1 MTSTFASTLTM
12 THKLFKILGLA
23 AILMAA
29 ANFQSAAQ
37 SFDDSGDGNLTGDFL
52 VREVLLTNIDQTTS
66 DVGRAI
72 SIIGVMTF
80 DGLGGYD
87 FSGQIMDTDTG
98 SVESFS
104 TSGTYAVASN
114 GLAIIQD
121 PIDPNDYDFGAT
133 GVIGPSALVASAT
146 EGAHKSI
153 FVAIPAGSPTTNA
166 SVAGTYD
173 AAFIDFL
180 QGFPSR
186 VRDGYLTLSTS
197 GNGNFGNI
205 VVSGSMA
212 NQGSVDTTQN
222 LNGVTYNITDSE
234 GIGTL
239 TFPTAGNPSNALVS
253 GQKVFFYSADG
264 NIILAGDPG
273 GFDLMVGFRANSG
286 SVVNSQYQGTYYVS
300 GVENDASNSG
310 HGQNAL
316 DSFSGSIF
324 ALGQGTAIS
333 HLRLASYNSSPIDY
347 TYEPSQYDL
356 TSDGLFTDG
365 VLFGM
370 LETDGQALL
379 EVGTGNFFS
388 LTVGLWAGEY
398 SGLDVLLDPL
408 KVWNTGSYAPIT
420 NSVAPGEF
428 VSLFGTGLA
437 GTTASAPKLP
447 LGTQLGGVKVTVN
460 GVFAPIQY
468 VSNNQINILVPYS
481 TSGGYA
487 TFQVINNG
495 VASNSVTL
503 YQANTAPGVF
513 TAVVDGFAP
522 GVGPAAALHG
532 NFSAVTQ
539 SNPAKVGETLQLF
552 LTGLGSVTPAIS
564 DGAAAKSN
572 PISNVDADIGVFVD
586 GVEADVSFKGL
597 APGFAGLYQ
606 VNFKVPDGVSSGL
619 VYLAVSSPEAYTTQA
634 KLYIK

>member
-1 MTSTFASTLTM
+1 MTYLPASTLTM
-12 THKLFKILGLA
+12 TYKLFRILGLA
-23 AILMAA
+23 AILWAA
-29 ANFQSAAQ
+29 ASSQAPAQNFDS
-37 SFDDSGDGNLTGDFL
+37 SGDGNLMGDFL
-52 VREVLLTNIDQTTS
+52 VREVLLTDLDPNTS
-66 DVGRAI
+66 NAGRAL
-72 SIIGVMTF
+72 SIIGIMTF
-80 DGLGGYD
+80 DGFGNYQ

-98 SVESFS
+98 SVQSFS
-104 TSGTYAVASN
+104 TGGIYALASN
-114 GLAIIQD
+114 GLAVIQD

-133 GVIGPSALVASAT
+133 GVIGPSAIVASAT
-146 EGAHKSI
+146 EGVHKNV

-166 SVAGTYD
+166 SLAGTYD

-197 GNGNFGNI
+197 GNGSFGNI

-222 LNGVTYNITDSE
+222 LNGVTYNVTDSE

-239 TFPTAGNPSNALVS
+239 TFPEAGDPSAALVS

-273 GFDLMVGFRANSG
+273 GFDLMVAFRSNSAP
-286 SVVNSQYQGTYYVS
+286 VLNSQYQGTYYIG

-324 ALGQGTAIS
+324 ALGQGTSIS
-333 HLRLASYNSSPIDY
+333 HLRFATYNNPTIDY

-356 TSDGLFTDG
+356 TSDGLFVDG

-420 NSVAPGEF
+420 NAVAPGEF

-437 GTTASAPKLP
+437 NTAASAPKLP
-447 LGTQLGGVKVTVN
+447 LGTQLGSVRVTVN
-460 GVFAPIQY
+460 GVYAPIQY
-468 VSNNQINILVPYS
+468 VSKNQINILVPYS
-481 TSGGYA
+481 TTGGYA
-487 TFQVINNG
+487 EFQVINNG
-495 VASNSVTL
+495 VASNPVTL
-503 YQANTAPGVF
+503 YLANTAPGVF

-532 NFSAVTQ
+532 NYAAVTQ

-552 LTGLGSVTPAIS
+552 LTGLGSVTPGVN

-572 PISNVDADIGVFVD
+572 PISKVDADIGVFVD
-586 GVEADVSFKGL
+586 GVRRMSPSKAWPL
-597 APGFAGLYQ
+597 ALLGC
-606 VNFKVPDGVSSGL
+606 
-619 VYLAVSSPEAYTTQA
+619 
-634 KLYIK
+634 IK